1 MFLMNEFNN
10 PLDKE
15 RKGGINN
22 NLTIGGSRT
31 FCKYKR
37 VQKHM

>member
-1 MFLMNEFNN
+1 MFLMNVFNN

-15 RKGGINN
+15 RKRRINN
-22 NLTIGGSRT
+22 NLTIGGLRT